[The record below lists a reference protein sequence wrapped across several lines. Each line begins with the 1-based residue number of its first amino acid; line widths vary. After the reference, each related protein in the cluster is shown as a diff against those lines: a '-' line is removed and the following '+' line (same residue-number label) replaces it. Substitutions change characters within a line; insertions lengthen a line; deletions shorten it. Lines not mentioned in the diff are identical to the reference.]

1 MGLTWVHFILKSK
14 SGTKE
19 VEYAER
25 RRRRMAGSGTAACL
39 INMTSGSVQV
49 LLWGSALR
57 AAVSQ

>member
-1 MGLTWVHFILKSK
+1 MHFILKSK

-25 RRRRMAGSGTAACL
+25 RRRTAGSGKTACL